1 MSKVLTLVL
10 YMRPLWV
17 YYISFGVGYCLLQQ
31 MGSPEPQ
38 RGNYNSSH
46 AFFFIYRFHQGIVE
60 EKNHN
65 YVL

>member
-46 AFFFIYRFHQGIVE
+46 AFFFVNRFHPGIVE
-60 EKNHN
+60 EQLKQ
-65 YVL
+65 LWL